1 MLKYFTLNLYTIIPM
16 EIKCLTFV
24 REQSPKPNYFKSN

>member
-1 MLKYFTLNLYTIIPM
+1 M